1 MAKREVE
8 RTVQQ
13 PLLDR
18 LTDRDPM
25 SATEAR
31 MTHAQSV
38 SEFKQ
43 SVRRDVEWLLNTRR
57 TPEPAPDPLSEL
69 QNSLYDYGLPD
80 ITSLSADSP
89 EVRMQLARRIEQ
101 AITLFEPRLADVKIS
116 VTDTGEGGAR
126 QLRFLIEGML
136 RMEPN
141 PEQVAF
147 DTILDTTNCN
157 FEVK

>member
-1 MAKREVE
+1 
-8 RTVQQ
+8 
-13 PLLDR
+13 
-18 LTDRDPM
+18 
-25 SATEAR
+25 
-31 MTHAQSV
+31 MTLAQSV

-57 TPEPAPDPLSEL
+57 IPEPAPDSLAEL
-69 QNSLYDYGLPD
+69 KNSLYDYGLPD

-89 EVRMQLARRIEQ
+89 EVRTQLVRRIEE
-101 AITLFEPRLADVKIS
+101 AITTFEPRLADIKIT
-116 VTDTGEGGAR
+116 VTDTGEGGTR

-147 DTILDTTNCN
+147 DTVLDTTKCN

>member
-8 RTVQQ
+8 RTAQQ
-13 PLLDR
+13 SLIDR
-18 LTDRDPM
+18 LIDRDPM
-25 SATEAR
+25 STTESR
-31 MTHAQSV
+31 MTLAQSV

-57 TPEPAPDPLSEL
+57 IPEPAPDSMVEL
-69 QNSLYDYGLPD
+69 EHSLYEYGLPD

-89 EVRMQLARRIEQ
+89 EVRTQLVRRIEE
-101 AITLFEPRLADVKIS
+101 AITLFEPRLADVKIT
-116 VTDTGEGGAR
+116 VTDTGEGGTR

-147 DTILDTTNCN
+147 DTILDTTKCN

>member
-1 MAKREVE
+1 MVKREVE
-8 RTVQQ
+8 RTAQQ
-13 PLLDR
+13 SLLDR
-18 LTDRDPM
+18 LIDSDPM
-25 SATEAR
+25 SATEPR
-31 MTHAQSV
+31 MTYAQSV

-43 SVRRDVEWLLNTRR
+43 AVRRDVEWLLNTRR
-57 TPEPAPDPLSEL
+57 TPEPATEAMAEL
-69 QNSLYDYGLPD
+69 QKSLHDYGLPD
-80 ITSLSADSP
+80 ITSLSADAP
-89 EVRMQLARRIEQ
+89 EVRMQLARRIEE
-101 AITLFEPRLADVKIS
+101 AITLFEPRLADVKIT
-116 VTDTGEGGAR
+116 VTDTGEGGTR

>member
-1 MAKREVE
+1 
-8 RTVQQ
+8 
-13 PLLDR
+13 
-18 LTDRDPM
+18 M
-25 SATEAR
+25 STTESR
-31 MTHAQSV
+31 MTLAQSV

-57 TPEPAPDPLSEL
+57 IPEPAPDSMVEL
-69 QNSLYDYGLPD
+69 KSSLYDYGLPD

-89 EVRMQLARRIEQ
+89 EVRTQLVRRIEE
-101 AITLFEPRLADVKIS
+101 AITLFEPRLADVKIT
-116 VTDTGEGGAR
+116 VTDTGEGGTR

-147 DTILDTTNCN
+147 DTILDTTKCN

>member
-8 RTVQQ
+8 RTAQQ
-13 PLLDR
+13 SLIDR
-18 LTDRDPM
+18 LIDRDPM
-25 SATEAR
+25 STTESR
-31 MTHAQSV
+31 MTLAQSV

-57 TPEPAPDPLSEL
+57 IPEPASDSMVEL
-69 QNSLYDYGLPD
+69 KKSLYEYGLPD

-89 EVRMQLARRIEQ
+89 EVRTQLVRHIEE
-101 AITLFEPRLADVKIS
+101 AISLFEPRLADVKIT
-116 VTDTGEGGAR
+116 VTDTGEGGTR

-147 DTILDTTNCN
+147 DTILDTTKCN

>member
-8 RTVQQ
+8 RTAQQ
-13 PLLDR
+13 SLLDR
-18 LTDRDPM
+18 LIDRDPM
-25 SATEAR
+25 SATEPR

-43 SVRRDVEWLLNTRR
+43 AVRRDVEWLLNTRR
-57 TPEPAPDPLSEL
+57 IPEPIPDALEEL
-69 QNSLYDYGLPD
+69 QNSLHAYGLPD
-80 ITSLSADSP
+80 VTSLSADSP
-89 EVRMQLARRIEQ
+89 EVRVQLVRRIEE
-101 AITLFEPRLADVKIS
+101 AITLFEPRLADVKIT
-116 VTDTGEGGAR
+116 VADTGEGATR

-141 PEQVAF
+141 PEEVVF
-147 DTILDTTNCN
+147 DTVLDTTSCK

>member
-8 RTVQQ
+8 RTAQQ
-13 PLLDR
+13 SLLDR
-18 LTDRDPM
+18 LIDRDPM
-25 SATEAR
+25 STTESR
-31 MTHAQSV
+31 MTLAQSV

-57 TPEPAPDPLSEL
+57 IPEPAPDSMVEL
-69 QNSLYDYGLPD
+69 KSSLYEYGLPD

-89 EVRMQLARRIEQ
+89 EVRTQLVRRIEE
-101 AITLFEPRLADVKIS
+101 AITLFEPRLADVKIT
-116 VTDTGEGGAR
+116 VTDTGEGGSR

-147 DTILDTTNCN
+147 DTILDTTKCN

>member
-1 MAKREVE
+1 MVKRDVE
-8 RTVQQ
+8 RTAQQ
-13 PLLDR
+13 SLLDR
-18 LTDRDPM
+18 LIDRDPM
-25 SATEAR
+25 SATEPR
-31 MTHAQSV
+31 MTYAQSV

-43 SVRRDVEWLLNTRR
+43 AVRRDVEWLLNTRR
-57 TPEPAPDPLSEL
+57 TPEPATDSMAEL
-69 QNSLYDYGLPD
+69 QKSLHDYGLPD
-80 ITSLSADSP
+80 ITSLSADAP
-89 EVRMQLARRIEQ
+89 EVRMQLARRIEE
-101 AITLFEPRLADVKIS
+101 AITLFEPRLADVKIT
-116 VTDTGEGGAR
+116 VTDTGEGGTR

>member
-1 MAKREVE
+1 MAKRDLE
-8 RTVQQ
+8 RTAQQ
-13 PLLDR
+13 SLLDR
-18 LTDRDPM
+18 LIDRDTM
-25 SATEAR
+25 SSTEQR
-31 MTHAQSV
+31 MTYAQSV
-38 SEFKQ
+38 SEFKHA
-43 SVRRDVEWLLNTRR
+43 VRRDVEWLLNTRR
-57 TPEPAPDPLSEL
+57 TPEPADESMVEL

-89 EVRMQLARRIEQ
+89 EVRMQLARRIEE
-101 AITLFEPRLADVKIS
+101 AIVLFEPRLADVKIT
-116 VTDTGEGGAR
+116 VTDTGEGGSR

-147 DTILDTTNCN
+147 DTVLDVTNCN

>member
-1 MAKREVE
+1 
-8 RTVQQ
+8 
-13 PLLDR
+13 
-18 LTDRDPM
+18 
-25 SATEAR
+25 
-31 MTHAQSV
+31 
-38 SEFKQ
+38 
-43 SVRRDVEWLLNTRR
+43 
-57 TPEPAPDPLSEL
+57 
-69 QNSLYDYGLPD
+69 
-80 ITSLSADSP
+80 
-89 EVRMQLARRIEQ
+89 MQLARRIEQ

-116 VTDTGEGGAR
+116 VTDTGEGGTR

>member
-57 TPEPAPDPLSEL
+57 IPEPAPDSLSEL
-69 QNSLYDYGLPD
+69 QDSLYDYGLPD

-89 EVRMQLARRIEQ
+89 EVRMQLARRIEE
-101 AITLFEPRLADVKIS
+101 AVTLFEPRLADVKIS
-116 VTDTGEGGAR
+116 VTDAGEGGTR

>member
-13 PLLDR
+13 PLLNR

-57 TPEPAPDPLSEL
+57 TPEPAPDSLSEL

-89 EVRMQLARRIEQ
+89 EVRMQLARRIEE
-101 AITLFEPRLADVKIS
+101 AITLFEPRLAEVRIS
-116 VTDTGEGGAR
+116 VTDTGEGGTR

>member
-57 TPEPAPDPLSEL
+57 TPEPAPDSLGEL
-69 QNSLYDYGLPD
+69 QDSLYDYGLPD

-89 EVRMQLARRIEQ
+89 EVRMQLARRIEK

-116 VTDTGEGGAR
+116 VTDTGEGGSR

>member
-8 RTVQQ
+8 RTAQQ
-13 PLLDR
+13 SLLDR
-18 LTDRDPM
+18 LIDRDPM
-25 SATEAR
+25 STTESR
-31 MTHAQSV
+31 MTLAQSV

-57 TPEPAPDPLSEL
+57 IPEPAPDSMVEL
-69 QNSLYDYGLPD
+69 KSSLYDYGLPD

-89 EVRMQLARRIEQ
+89 EVRTQLVRRIEE
-101 AITLFEPRLADVKIS
+101 AVTLFEPRLADVKIT
-116 VTDTGEGGAR
+116 VTDTGEGGTR

-147 DTILDTTNCN
+147 DTILDTTKCN

>member
-1 MAKREVE
+1 
-8 RTVQQ
+8 
-13 PLLDR
+13 
-18 LTDRDPM
+18 M

-57 TPEPAPDPLSEL
+57 TPEPAPDSLSEL
-69 QNSLYDYGLPD
+69 QSSLYDYGLPD

-89 EVRMQLARRIEQ
+89 EVRMQLARRIEE

-116 VTDTGEGGAR
+116 VTDAGEGGTR

>member
-31 MTHAQSV
+31 MTRAQSV

-57 TPEPAPDPLSEL
+57 IPEPAPDSLSEL
-69 QNSLYDYGLPD
+69 QDSHYDYGLPD

-89 EVRMQLARRIEQ
+89 EVRMQLARRIEE
-101 AITLFEPRLADVKIS
+101 AVTLFEPRLADVKIS
-116 VTDTGEGGAR
+116 VTDAGEGGTR
-126 QLRFLIEGML
+126 QLRFLLEGML